1 MAMHAMAAYENG
13 ALLQPFT
20 YDPPALQP
28 HEVLLKVVSCGICH
42 SDVHMI
48 DNDWGMSR
56 YPLVPGHE
64 IVGEVVERGALVS
77 EHMIGARVGVG
88 WQRGADL
95 TCEDCLRGD
104 DNLCE
109 ASQGVITHGH
119 GGFAEH
125 VVMDARFCFPIPQ
138 GIATDWAGPLLC
150 GGVTVYAALRNA
162 GMGSGG
168 RIGII
173 GVGGLGHMAVQFAS
187 KLGNEVTIFTSSRD
201 KAEEATRLGAHDA
214 VITTPGERPRTK
226 SRFDILLNTAP
237 VHQDWNDYL
246 RLLRAHGTLTFV
258 GVPGGAAAID
268 LNHLLAKQRKV
279 TASVIGSRWMI
290 NDMLRVADRY
300 GVAPIIETFALAD
313 ANAALAKV
321 RDNTV
326 RYRAVLKA

>member
-1 MAMHAMAAYENG
+1 MAIHAMAAYENG
-13 ALLQPFT
+13 APLQPFT
-20 YDPPALQP
+20 YDAPALKP

-64 IVGEVVERGALVS
+64 VVAEVVERGALVTDLKP
-77 EHMIGARVGVG
+77 GARVGVG
-88 WQRGADL
+88 WQRSADL
-95 TCEDCLRGD
+95 TCEDCLHGD

-109 ASQGVITHGH
+109 ASQGVISNGY
-119 GGFAEH
+119 GGFADH
-125 VVMDARFCFPIPQ
+125 LVMDARFCFPIPD
-138 GIATDWAGPLLC
+138 GIASDSAGPLLC

-187 KLGNEVTIFTSSRD
+187 RLGNEVTIFTSSRD
-201 KAEEATRLGAHDA
+201 KAAEAERLGARDA

-226 SRFDILLNTAP
+226 TRFDILLNTAP
-237 VHQDWNDYL
+237 VHQEWNAYL

-258 GVPGGAAAID
+258 GVPGGPASID
-268 LNHLLAKQRKV
+268 LNYLMAKQRKV

-313 ANAALAKV
+313 ANAALGKV

>member
-1 MAMHAMAAYENG
+1 MSIQAMAAFETG
-13 ALLQPFT
+13 AELQRFT
-20 YDPPALQP
+20 YDTPGLQP
-28 HEVLLKVVSCGICH
+28 HEVLLKVISCGICH

-64 IVGEVVERGALVS
+64 VVAEVVERGSLVTTFKA
-77 EHMIGARVGVG
+77 GQRVGVG
-88 WQRGADL
+88 WQRSADL
-95 TCEDCLRGD
+95 TCEDCLHGD

-109 ASQGVITHGH
+109 ASQGVISHGF

-125 VVMDARFCFPIPQ
+125 LVMDSRFCFPIPD
-138 GIATDWAGPLLC
+138 GIASDWAGPLLC

-162 GMGSGG
+162 GMGSAG

-187 KLGNEVTIFTSSRD
+187 KLGNEVTIFTTSRD
-201 KAEEATRLGAHDA
+201 KAEEAARLGAHDA
-214 VITTPGERPRTK
+214 VITSPGERPRTK
-226 SRFDILLNTAP
+226 RRFDILLNTAP
-237 VHQDWNDYL
+237 VHQDWNAYL

-258 GVPGGAAAID
+258 GVPGGPAPID
-268 LNHLLAKQRKV
+268 LNMLMLKQRKV
-279 TASVIGSRWMI
+279 TASVIGSRGMI
-290 NDMLRVADRY
+290 TDMLHVADRF

-321 RDNTV
+321 RENTV